1 MNKLCKGLLM
11 ILALSIGGTAIASGK
26 NTAIY
31 VTTAKIVDIEEVYK
45 TSKVKRYSNCK
56 DVQID
61 SVTKTFCDN
70 IEWITINTDVES
82 YRVTYKLYGSEFTI
96 LEKSRPV
103 GIEKRMK
110 VIVTPYR

>member
-1 MNKLCKGLLM
+1 MKYLVMALM
-11 ILALSIGGTAIASGK
+11 ACSISTTAIASGK

-31 VTTAKIVDIEEVYK
+31 VTTAKIADIEEVYK

-70 IEWITINTDVES
+70 IEWKTINTGVDY
-82 YRVTYKLYGSEFTI
+82 YRVTYKLYGSQFTI
-96 LEKSRPV
+96 IEKSRPV

-110 VIVTPYR
+110 VTVTPYR